1 MLSVEEQVNQLAKR
15 LRLEREKRHISQI
28 DLALK
33 ADLSQNI
40 VALIETGK
48 RTPKISTIFKICQA
62 LEMSPA
68 ILFSPAAEE
77 KEKARNEIISLVNE
91 FLV

>member
-1 MLSVEEQVNQLAKR
+1 MLSVEEQVIQLSKR

-68 ILFSPAAEE
+68 ILFSPATEE
-77 KEKARNEIISLVNE
+77 KENARNEIISLVNE

>member
-77 KEKARNEIISLVNE
+77 KENARNEIISLINE

>member
-15 LRLEREKRHISQI
+15 LRSEREKRHISQI

-68 ILFSPAAEE
+68 ILFSPTVEE
-77 KEKARNEIISLVNE
+77 KENARNEIISLVNE